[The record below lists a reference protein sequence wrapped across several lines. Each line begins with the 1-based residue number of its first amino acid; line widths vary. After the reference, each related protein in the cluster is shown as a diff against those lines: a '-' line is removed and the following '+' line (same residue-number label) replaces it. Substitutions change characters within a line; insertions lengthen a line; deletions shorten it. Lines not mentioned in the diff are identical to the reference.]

1 MITNR
6 VSIIILRDLAK
17 GTILT
22 EDMIDVRRPGTGL
35 SPKFYDT
42 VLGKKIQRDVKK
54 EEPLT
59 SEIIG

>member
-6 VSIIILRDLAK
+6 VSIIVLRDLSK

-35 SPKFYDT
+35 LPKFYDT
-42 VLGKKIQRDVKK
+42 VLGKKIKRDIKS

-59 SEIIG
+59 FDMID

>member
-35 SPKFYDT
+35 SPKFYDA